1 MPSLSPPEGEGTV
14 LQAQGLELLG
24 WGSSSAAYQLRRL
37 QHVVLSLHLLHEGEK
52 LCFSLKG
59 L

>member
-1 MPSLSPPEGEGTV
+1 M